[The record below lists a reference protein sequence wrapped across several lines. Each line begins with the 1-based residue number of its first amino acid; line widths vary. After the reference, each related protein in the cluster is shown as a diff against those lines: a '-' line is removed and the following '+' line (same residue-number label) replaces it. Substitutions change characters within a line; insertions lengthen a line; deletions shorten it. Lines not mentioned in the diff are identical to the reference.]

1 MNQIR
6 WLQRLF
12 AYDAW
17 ANNEILSALLPSTS
31 VPDPVLRLLN
41 HLFSAQQL
49 WLQRLQQQPPS
60 LAVWPNLSL
69 SQCQELNQQMRLA
82 WQDYLAAV
90 DDPKLSRACSY
101 TNSKGEHFTSQVSDI
116 LMHVVLHS
124 AYHRGQIA
132 SRMRDAGLH
141 PPLTDYIHG
150 VRQGLVE

>member
-17 ANNEILSALLPSTS
+17 ANDEVLNALSTAS
-31 VPDPVLRLLN
+31 VPDAALRLLN
-41 HLFSAQQL
+41 HLFSAQKL
-49 WLQRLQQQPPS
+49 WLERLQQLPPS
-60 LAVWPNLSL
+60 LAVWPDLSV
-69 SQCQELNQQMRLA
+69 SQCQELNRAMRVA
-82 WQDYLAAV
+82 WKNHLAAL
-90 DDPKLSRACSY
+90 DDSELSAACSY
-101 TNSKGEHFTSQVSDI
+101 TNSKGEHFTSETGDI
-116 LMHVVLHS
+116 LMHVIVHS

-132 SRMRDAGLH
+132 SRMRDAGVT